1 MKKCVLSI
9 LMAMSIV
16 AVACAG
22 ESAKLQSETQVAEQN
37 EVAQVES
44 AFKQVNHIQVP
55 ATNIASPMDVN
66 VILPESYGTSED
78 KEYPVVYILHGYDGD
93 YTSWLTLTEPKLD
106 SLASHYDMIFVL
118 PDGRD
123 SWYWDA
129 PADPK
134 LKMESFFVEELVP
147 YIDENYRTIADA
159 KHRAITGLSM
169 GGHGSLW
176 LGMRH
181 SDIWGSAGSMSGG
194 VNINK
199 PKWAKSWKMAQRL
212 GSQAQYPQRWKDH
225 TVITLVKNLKP
236 GQLNITFDCGVDDF
250 FIGVNRELHEE
261 MLKYKIPHDYSE
273 RPGKHS
279 HSYWK
284 NSIRYHLQYFYD
296 IFNK

>member
-66 VILPESYGTSED
+66 VILPESYATSED

-169 GGHGSLW
+169 GGHGSLF
-176 LGMRH
+176 LAMRH

>member
-66 VILPESYGTSED
+66 VILPESYATSED

-134 LKMESFFVEELVP
+134 RKMESFFVEELVP

-261 MLKYKIPHDYSE
+261 MLKYNVAHDHSE

>member
-44 AFKQVNHIQVP
+44 AFKQVNHIQVS

-66 VILPESYGTSED
+66 VILPESYATSED

>member
-66 VILPESYGTSED
+66 VILPESYATSED

-147 YIDENYRTIADA
+147 YIDKNYRTIADA

>member
-1 MKKCVLSI
+1 
-9 LMAMSIV
+9 
-16 AVACAG
+16 
-22 ESAKLQSETQVAEQN
+22 
-37 EVAQVES
+37 
-44 AFKQVNHIQVP
+44 
-55 ATNIASPMDVN
+55 
-66 VILPESYGTSED
+66 
-78 KEYPVVYILHGYDGD
+78 
-93 YTSWLTLTEPKLD
+93 
-106 SLASHYDMIFVL
+106 
-118 PDGRD
+118 
-123 SWYWDA
+123 
-129 PADPK
+129 
-134 LKMESFFVEELVP
+134 
-147 YIDENYRTIADA
+147 
-159 KHRAITGLSM
+159 
-169 GGHGSLW
+169 
-176 LGMRH
+176 MRH

-194 VNINK
+194 VNIIK

>member
-66 VILPESYGTSED
+66 VILPESYATSED

-225 TVITLVKNLKP
+225 TVITLVKNLKS

>member
-66 VILPESYGTSED
+66 VILPESYATSED

-129 PADPK
+129 PADPS

>member
-66 VILPESYGTSED
+66 VILPESYATSED

-129 PADPK
+129 PADLK

-236 GQLNITFDCGVDDF
+236 GLLNITFDCGVDDF

>member
-44 AFKQVNHIQVP
+44 AFKQINHIQVP

-66 VILPESYGTSED
+66 VILPESYATSED

>member
-1 MKKCVLSI
+1 
-9 LMAMSIV
+9 
-16 AVACAG
+16 
-22 ESAKLQSETQVAEQN
+22 
-37 EVAQVES
+37 
-44 AFKQVNHIQVP
+44 
-55 ATNIASPMDVN
+55 MDVN
-66 VILPESYGTSED
+66 VILPESYATSED